1 MSELDLDR
9 LGGVWRQR
17 PDPAELEEL
26 KRAAETVRRRARWA
40 QVVDFVAA
48 VAVSGVVL
56 MLILSNPRPQTLVVG
71 GGAILILLLSQLR
84 SRRLRQ
90 KELQSLTGS
99 TKDMLDQSIERVGAA
114 VTRAKS
120 GLWLGPSGVLLGLL
134 VAHVALPRSG
144 GDLAQRLDA
153 NPEIGSL
160 ILAATAV
167 ALALALLQLIRSL
180 RKSRQEL
187 ERLTAL
193 RDSYR
198 VDEEA
203 GGGE

>member
-1 MSELDLDR
+1 MTDLDLDR
-9 LGGVWRQR
+9 LGDVWRQR

-26 KRAAETVRRRARWA
+26 KRAAETMRRRARWA
-40 QVVDFVAA
+40 QIVDFVAA
-48 VAVSGVVL
+48 IAVSGVVL
-56 MLILSNPRPQTLVVG
+56 MLILSNPRAETLAVG
-71 GGAILILLLSQLR
+71 GGAILILLLGHAR

-99 TKDMLDQSIERVGAA
+99 TKDMLDQSIDRVRAS

-120 GLWLGPSGVLLGLL
+120 GLWLVPAGVLLGLL

-144 GDLAQRLDA
+144 GNLAQRLDA
-153 NPEIGSL
+153 NPEIGSW
-160 ILAATAV
+160 IVAAAAV
-167 ALALALLQLIRSL
+167 AVAIAMLQLLRSL
-180 RKSRQEL
+180 RKSRREL

-203 GGGE
+203 GIAE

>member
-40 QVVDFVAA
+40 QIVDFVAA
-48 VAVSGVVL
+48 IAVSGVVV
-56 MLILSNPRPQTLVVG
+56 MLILSNPRPQTLAVG
-71 GGAILILLLSQLR
+71 GGAILLLLLSELR

-99 TKDMLDQSIERVGAA
+99 TKDMLDQSIERVSAA
-114 VTRAKS
+114 VSRAQS
-120 GLWLGPSGVLLGLL
+120 GLWLILPAFLLGLL
-134 VAHVALPRSG
+134 VAHVTLPRSG
-144 GDLAQRLDA
+144 GDVARRLDG
-153 NPEIGSL
+153 NLDLGDL
-160 ILAATAV
+160 ILAGAV
-167 ALALALLQLIRSL
+167 VAMILTTIQVIRSL
-180 RKSRQEL
+180 RKSRREL

-203 GGGE
+203 GSGE

>member
-26 KRAAETVRRRARWA
+26 KRTAETVRRRARWA
-40 QVVDFVAA
+40 QIVDFVAA
-48 VAVSGVVL
+48 IAVSGVVL
-56 MLILSNPRPQTLVVG
+56 MLILSNPRAQTLVVG
-71 GGAILILLLSQLR
+71 GGAILLLLLAHAR

-99 TKDMLDQSIERVGAA
+99 TKDMLDQSIERVRAS

-120 GLWLGPSGVLLGLL
+120 GLALILPAFLLGLL

-144 GDLAQRLDA
+144 GDLARRLDA
-153 NPEIGSL
+153 NPDLGDL
-160 ILAATAV
+160 IVAGAV
-167 ALALALLQLIRSL
+167 VAVVLALVHVIRSL
-180 RKSRQEL
+180 RASLREL
-187 ERLTAL
+187 ERLTTL